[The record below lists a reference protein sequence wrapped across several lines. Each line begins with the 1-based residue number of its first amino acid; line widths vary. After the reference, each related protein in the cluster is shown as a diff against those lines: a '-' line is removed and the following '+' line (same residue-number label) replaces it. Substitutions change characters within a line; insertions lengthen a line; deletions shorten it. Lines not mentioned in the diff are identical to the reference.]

1 MRRPWEPVG
10 EAGRPGSDTL
20 CPVMAKTKQP
30 PARRPVKARGAL
42 PSPRVA
48 PQRDLT
54 PWHGKTGIRIVMA
67 VVALALIG
75 FIVNLVMDARDR
87 AADRRQEARSV
98 EQFERRVTDL
108 NQKNS
113 AIYEQLSQ
121 VPGAFLAGVL
131 PVEEYRKATEG
142 WVTSFRELNQG
153 IRNLEAPN
161 DFERLVEAKA
171 SYVQGTTLYID
182 AAKVFVAAAAI
193 ADPAER
199 EKATV
204 LGRNLF
210 LHGTSVYAEG
220 DRSITVLKN
229 EYELNDPPAPVPEP
243 AQPEEEVQLPPAPA
257 APVAPVDPMAP
268 GTSID
273 PAAPGTTIEPAPA
286 PPAAPVA
293 PPAAPAAP

>member
-1 MRRPWEPVG
+1 
-10 EAGRPGSDTL
+10 
-20 CPVMAKTKQP
+20 MAKTKQP
-30 PARRPVKARGAL
+30 PARKPVKARGAL

-48 PQRDLT
+48 PQRDNT
-54 PWHGKTGIRIVMA
+54 PCHGKTGIRIVMA
-67 VVALALIG
+67 LVALALIA

-98 EQFERRVTDL
+98 EQFERRVLDL

-113 AIYEQLSQ
+113 AVYEQLSQ
-121 VPGAFLAGVL
+121 VPGAFLAGAL
-131 PVEEYRKATEG
+131 PVEEYRTATEA

-153 IRNLEAPN
+153 IRNLEVPA
-161 DFERLVEAKA
+161 DLEGLVEAKA
-171 SYVQGTTLYID
+171 HYVQGTILYVD

-193 ADPAER
+193 TDPAER
-199 EKATV
+199 EKTTV

-220 DRSITVLKN
+220 DRTITVMKN
-229 EYELNDPPAPVPEP
+229 EYELNDPPAPVPAP
-243 AQPEEEVQLPPAPA
+243 ALPEEEVQLPPAPA

-268 GTSID
+268 GTSV
-273 PAAPGTTIEPAPA
+273 EPAPA